1 MIDLEIADR
10 IIIDADRLALCV
22 SLIESRDLL
31 ALSVPDLG
39 FDYVAERVIDLCSEQ
54 IEAIAKDLR
63 DLYREVS
70 TRKECL

>member
-10 IIIDADRLALCV
+10 IIINADRLALCV
-22 SLIESRDLL
+22 NLIESRDLVAL
-31 ALSVPDLG
+31 AVPDLG
-39 FDYVAERVIDLCSEQ
+39 FDYTADRVIDLCSEQ
-54 IEAIAKDLR
+54 IEAIAKDLH